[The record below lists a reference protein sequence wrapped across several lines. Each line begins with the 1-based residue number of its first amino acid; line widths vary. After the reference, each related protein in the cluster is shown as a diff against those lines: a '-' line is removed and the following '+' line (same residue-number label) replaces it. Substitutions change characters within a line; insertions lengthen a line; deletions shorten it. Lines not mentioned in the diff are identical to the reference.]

1 MFLKLLI
8 WQDLFAAKLC
18 WYCVWL
24 DLMPVFPLDVPPDR
38 VVPGEGP
45 MTEGTGHP
53 DPLVPLS
60 DVSPQ
65 VSLVAVRSFTERT
78 FQFCS

>member
-1 MFLKLLI
+1 
-8 WQDLFAAKLC
+8 
-18 WYCVWL
+18 
-24 DLMPVFPLDVPPDR
+24 MPVLPLYVPPDG

-45 MTEGTGHP
+45 MAEGTR
-53 DPLVPLS
+53 DSDSLVPLS

-65 VSLVAVRSFTERT
+65 VGLVTIGTLTERT